1 MILRSLSP
9 LSFFCYT
16 KEEESEVDSM
26 AEEEDIGA
34 PHGVQQNIKMDLL
47 GMIHSAENP
56 FDIIYEVAKYLE
68 KASSEDGY
76 ADIIRDNIR
85 SVYGLALGEKKLLQ
99 DELNDVIA
107 RGKRI
112 KASYDTGDFTEE
124 EKKRIEFALI
134 LHRKNAERLQEM
146 IHKAEIDGTSLYLEK

>member
-1 MILRSLSP
+1 
-9 LSFFCYT
+9 
-16 KEEESEVDSM
+16 M
-26 AEEEDIGA
+26 AEEAEISA

-68 KASSEDGY
+68 KASAEDGY

>member
-1 MILRSLSP
+1 
-9 LSFFCYT
+9 
-16 KEEESEVDSM
+16 M

-56 FDIIYEVAKYLE
+56 FDIIYEVAKYQE
-68 KASSEDGY
+68 KASAEDGY

>member
-68 KASSEDGY
+68 KASAEDGY

>member
-1 MILRSLSP
+1 
-9 LSFFCYT
+9 
-16 KEEESEVDSM
+16 M
-26 AEEEDIGA
+26 AEEANISA

-56 FDIIYEVAKYLE
+56 FDIIYEVAQYLE
-68 KASSEDGY
+68 KASAEDGY

>member
-1 MILRSLSP
+1 
-9 LSFFCYT
+9 
-16 KEEESEVDSM
+16 M
-26 AEEEDIGA
+26 AEEADISA

-56 FDIIYEVAKYLE
+56 FDIIYEVAQYLE
-68 KASSEDGY
+68 KASAEDGY

>member
-1 MILRSLSP
+1 
-9 LSFFCYT
+9 
-16 KEEESEVDSM
+16 M
-26 AEEEDIGA
+26 AEEADISA
-34 PHGVQQNIKMDLL
+34 PHGVQQTIKMDLL

-68 KASSEDGY
+68 KASAEDGY

>member
-1 MILRSLSP
+1 MSTETDVSR
-9 LSFFCYT
+9 
-16 KEEESEVDSM
+16 
-26 AEEEDIGA
+26 
-34 PHGVQQNIKMDLL
+34 PHGLQQNIKMELM

-56 FDIIYEVAKYLE
+56 FDIIYEVAQYLE
-68 KASSEDGY
+68 KASAEDGY

>member
-1 MILRSLSP
+1 
-9 LSFFCYT
+9 
-16 KEEESEVDSM
+16 M
-26 AEEEDIGA
+26 AEEADISA

-68 KASSEDGY
+68 KASAEDGY

-107 RGKRI
+107 RG
-112 KASYDTGDFTEE
+112 
-124 EKKRIEFALI
+124 
-134 LHRKNAERLQEM
+134 
-146 IHKAEIDGTSLYLEK
+146 

>member
-1 MILRSLSP
+1 MILCSLSP

>member
-1 MILRSLSP
+1 
-9 LSFFCYT
+9 
-16 KEEESEVDSM
+16 M